1 MLLSKIKKWI
11 KIIVVWIDNHYL
23 TLLQF
28 INLNVI
34 EILFSFSMR
43 CTRVQLSA
51 AQTGLHQWTRSI
63 GVLKAAQEVLL
74 EPRTLFRTSSIS
86 SKKGFNVAFFP
97 AKTKS
102 KKKWVLIPQ
111 MLKSGDT
118 NLSLRVAL
126 LPVSTS
132 TLKSCPA

>member
-1 MLLSKIKKWI
+1 MGHVENSPETWRTRLKLEFRMRSLSLSTKSIALDYDKC
-11 KIIVVWIDNHYL
+11 
-23 TLLQF
+23 
-28 INLNVI
+28 
-34 EILFSFSMR
+34 SMR

-102 KKKWVLIPQ
+102 KKK
-111 MLKSGDT
+111 
-118 NLSLRVAL
+118 
-126 LPVSTS
+126 
-132 TLKSCPA
+132 